1 MSAFRKEV
9 MAVFEKYMKNNVRNL
24 KKEQALVLF
33 ENEFGLDHEQGET
46 MFKTFD
52 KDMNGIMSIWE
63 FQQFFMC
70 MGDQ

>member
-1 MSAFRKEV
+1 

-24 KKEQALVLF
+24 KKEQALELF
-33 ENEFGLDHEQGET
+33 EKEFGLDQEQGEA

-63 FQQFFMC
+63 FQQFYMC